1 MATPERL
8 EKARRLRNYLLLSL
22 GVGVVW
28 GTALLWVIAHY
39 RLAGNE
45 TNSLPDR
52 FFIVEQGMHP
62 VLRNERLAFHVGTG
76 VRHYPIGMVWVK
88 IVVGLP
94 GDKIEWH
101 GDEVRVA
108 GKSIGKAQP
117 SNHQGEPLA
126 RTPAGI
132 IPVGHYFVATPHPDS
147 YDSRYQ
153 DIGLIRDDQIAGRV
167 VW

>member
-52 FFIVEQGMHP
+52 FFIIEQGLHP
-62 VLRNERLAFHVGTG
+62 VLRDELLAFHVGAG
-76 VRHYPIGMVWVK
+76 VRHYPSGMVWVK
-88 IVVGLP
+88 SVVGLP
-94 GDKIEWH
+94 GDSIEWH
-101 GDEVRVA
+101 ADVVTVA
-108 GKSIGKAQP
+108 GKVVGKAKAV
-117 SNHQGEPLA
+117 NRFGETLT

-132 IPVGHYFVATPHPDS
+132 IPAGHYFVATPHPDS
-147 YDSRYQ
+147 YDSRYS
-153 DIGLIRDDQIAGRV
+153 DIGLIGDAQIAGRV